1 MRPRTYIFFTLMLLL
16 CQTGCRREK
25 ESSLPGHQQ
34 RFVEVYVELQK
45 FKRRHSDLDPIP
57 LDSSRAI
64 VQKYGFTKQ
73 EFENS
78 LTYFN
83 ENPERWEMFYK
94 KVTERLKNS
103 KTPSPNP

>member
-1 MRPRTYIFFTLMLLL
+1 MLLL
-16 CQTGCRREK
+16 WQTGCRREK
-25 ESSLPGHQQ
+25 ESSLPDHHQ

-45 FKRRHSDLDPIP
+45 FKQRHSDLDPIP

-78 LTYFN
+78 LAYFN

-94 KVTERLKNS
+94 QVTERLKNS